1 MNEADFD
8 LLEIEPSSPATSAI
22 IWLHGLGADKHDFEA
37 IVPEL
42 GLQDLPT
49 RFVFPNAPMRAVTI
63 NAGQVMRAWYDI
75 QDVDIRAGGL
85 EEHVRESERIL
96 NGLVERE
103 VTRGI
108 AHDRIVVAGFSQG
121 GAVALHTGVRYPGR
135 LAGVLALSTSLPLAA
150 KVSDERHPM
159 SQETP
164 IFMAHGQIDPL
175 IPIQGA
181 VLSRQALE
189 AEGYTVEWHE
199 YPMAHQ
205 VCLEEIEDASRW
217 LRSVLS

>member
-8 LLEIEPSSPATSAI
+8 LLEVEPSSPATSAI

-85 EEHVRESERIL
+85 EEHVRESEGIL

-103 VTRGI
+103 VARGI

-135 LAGVLALSTSLPLAA
+135 LAGVLALSTYLPLAA
-150 KVSDERHPM
+150 KFSDERHSM

-217 LRSVLS
+217 LRTVLS

>member
-85 EEHVRESERIL
+85 EEHVRESEGIL

-103 VTRGI
+103 VARGI
-108 AHDRIVVAGFSQG
+108 ARDRIVVAGFSQG

-135 LAGVLALSTSLPLAA
+135 LAGVLALSTYLPLAA
-150 KVSDERHPM
+150 KFSDERHSM

-217 LRSVLS
+217 LRTVLS

>member
-135 LAGVLALSTSLPLAA
+135 LAGVLALSTYLPLAA
-150 KVSDERHPM
+150 KFSDERHPM

>member
-22 IWLHGLGADKHDFEA
+22 IWLHGLGADKHDFEG

-75 QDVDIRAGGL
+75 QDIDIRAGGL
-85 EEHVRESERIL
+85 EEHVRESEGIL

-103 VTRGI
+103 VARGI

-135 LAGVLALSTSLPLAA
+135 LAGVLALSTYLPLAA
-150 KVSDERHPM
+150 KFSDERHSM

-217 LRSVLS
+217 LRTVLS

>member
-22 IWLHGLGADKHDFEA
+22 IWLHGLGADKHDFEG

-85 EEHVRESERIL
+85 EEHVRESEGIL

-103 VTRGI
+103 VARGI

-135 LAGVLALSTSLPLAA
+135 LAGVLALSTYLPLAA
-150 KVSDERHPM
+150 KFSDERHSM

-217 LRSVLS
+217 LRTVLS